1 MSVPTRARFD
11 DKPLHLQHVIEF
23 EEAILQLACFH
34 DDVVSAGRT
43 GADIVDRAWERAPAH
58 KVTKEAIQKYA
69 DDVLKLAQSLHD
81 EVNGGPKVAMYL
93 QDAENPEKRVYC
105 RIGLFDKLQVAID
118 QYTKME
124 ACQPVHE
131 LQYSGIPF
139 ADRRVYGYN
148 TPIALNMKDDDVI
161 VVYHNRFEADTAAP
175 PTTNESYQICIHG
188 AEGLREVC
196 WSSYTWCRGV
206 QFGTFVQDFCRCKGL
221 HADRV
226 RFLYAGDEMHC
237 DYTLRDMHF
246 DAYVEYK
253 RGAGT
258 KIIYVLPKPEYESDP
273 DECFV
278 SGASEDEQEHASC
291 AAVKMPES
299 HRCRRPVVK
308 MSL

>member
-175 PTTNESYQICIHG
+175 PHDERILPDLHSWRG
-188 AEGLREVC
+188 GLA
-196 WSSYTWCRGV
+196 RGV
-206 QFGTFVQDFCRCKGL
+206 LVVLHLVQGGAIRDVCAGL
-221 HADRV
+221 LQVQRAAR
-226 RFLYAGDEMHC
+226 RQGAFS
-237 DYTLRDMHF
+237 LRW
-246 DAYVEYK
+246 
-253 RGAGT
+253 
-258 KIIYVLPKPEYESDP
+258 
-273 DECFV
+273 
-278 SGASEDEQEHASC
+278 
-291 AAVKMPES
+291 
-299 HRCRRPVVK
+299 
-308 MSL
+308 